1 MTKKMEPITLTTDR
15 LLLRPFQLTD
25 VDDVYAYARDSEWAR
40 YLPVPSP
47 YEYRHAVEFV
57 ARSVLAA
64 WDANP
69 VFAICMS
76 GRCVGGINIR
86 VDTSIGTAEIGYSIA
101 RAHWGKGLVVE
112 AAAAVMDWAF
122 DEFGLAKIT
131 ALADLANTRSSRV
144 MEKLG
149 MRRDGLLRSERPS
162 DADPEVRQDMVIYSV
177 LRDEWRAPAS
187 GQAAGPTIA
196 LTARD
201 RRRP

>member
-1 MTKKMEPITLTTDR
+1 MTTLRTDR

-25 VDDVYAYARDSEWAR
+25 ADDVYAYARDPEWGR

-64 WDANP
+64 WDTGP
-69 VFAICMS
+69 VFAICLS

-86 VDTSIGTAEIGYSIA
+86 VDASKGTAEIGYSIA
-101 RAHWGKGLVVE
+101 REHWGRGLVSE
-112 AAAAVMDWAF
+112 AATAVLDWAF
-122 DEFGLAKIT
+122 NEFDLAKIT

-149 MRRDGLLRSERPS
+149 MRRDGVLRSERPS
-162 DADPEVRQDMVIYSV
+162 DADPGTRQDMVVYSV
-177 LRDEWRAPAS
+177 LRDEW
-187 GQAAGPTIA
+187 QARGPG
-196 LTARD
+196 
-201 RRRP
+201 